1 MNLKEQKRLEDTWK
15 ALEVTLLERQSLE
28 TRSKFADDQIELLSK
43 EIIDGNVT
51 LCNGINVNFGGVKS
65 FTFTGVRINIGIGE
79 YKLNYYIGNLFKDS
93 GAIFDRYPAFKHDI
107 GNDIIVFLRIDEI
120 SNTVLDL
127 MENLS
132 NRKVLNYK
140 SNKKLLSDTEFSP
153 RDFLLDI
160 NANQW
165 RYIGHELDHVYQH
178 IIQSEGDPKDSLK
191 QRDLPWNERHEELT
205 AELTSRFSYFK
216 KLLKAG
222 NDIDEFW
229 PNTNSGYEDIIINY
243 FPNYYDTKGE
253 NRKRLL
259 KRMYQLRQ
267 QLVKVQNVIKDRKNK
282 VIINKGGKTKWLI

>member
-1 MNLKEQKRLEDTWK
+1 
-15 ALEVTLLERQSLE
+15 
-28 TRSKFADDQIELLSK
+28 
-43 EIIDGNVT
+43 
-51 LCNGINVNFGGVKS
+51 
-65 FTFTGVRINIGIGE
+65 
-79 YKLNYYIGNLFKDS
+79 
-93 GAIFDRYPAFKHDI
+93 
-107 GNDIIVFLRIDEI
+107 
-120 SNTVLDL
+120 
-127 MENLS
+127 
-132 NRKVLNYK
+132 LNYK
-140 SNKKLLSDTEFSP
+140 SNRKLLSDTEFSP

-222 NDIDEFW
+222 NDINEFW

-282 VIINKGGKTKWLI
+282 VIINKGGKIK